1 MDKYCRPEI
10 KVYTTAEILEVFGPG
25 QAQSGTVTVYGGGSA
40 MLNNS
45 QKAEYRFVKADLN
58 YSIIT
63 EKEVSHA

>member
-1 MDKYCRPEI
+1 MGKYCKPEI

-25 QAQSGTVTVYGGGSA
+25 QAQSVTVYGGGSTA

-45 QKAEYRFVKADLN
+45 QKAEYRFVKVDLN